1 MIKKV
6 LLTLTL
12 LVYVSHKL
20 SGQEALDNES
30 PQTIVLVHGAWG
42 GAWAFKAID
51 HALVEQGFKVYR
63 PTLSGLGRDY
73 HNNNQSITLQTHI
86 ADIVNLILFE
96 KLEQVVLVGH
106 SYGGMVISGV
116 ANALPH
122 RIKQLLYVD
131 AFVPFDN
138 ESVMDFRQKPLNM
151 PIKNH
156 SIVPPWVD
164 PNKPYPKDVPQ
175 PLNTWTSKI
184 ILDNPERLKIDAT
197 YLLTIDEGRKKEN
210 DAFYKHYLRAK
221 QLGWELKEIISD
233 HNPQWSKPD
242 VLVNQIIAVSN

>member
-1 MIKKV
+1 
-6 LLTLTL
+6 
-12 LVYVSHKL
+12 
-20 SGQEALDNES
+20 
-30 PQTIVLVHGAWG
+30 
-42 GAWAFKAID
+42 
-51 HALVEQGFKVYR
+51 
-63 PTLSGLGRDY
+63 
-73 HNNNQSITLQTHI
+73 
-86 ADIVNLILFE
+86 
-96 KLEQVVLVGH
+96 
-106 SYGGMVISGV
+106 
-116 ANALPH
+116 
-122 RIKQLLYVD
+122 
-131 AFVPFDN
+131 
-138 ESVMDFRQKPLNM
+138 M

-242 VLVNQIIAVSN
+242 VLVNQIIAVSD